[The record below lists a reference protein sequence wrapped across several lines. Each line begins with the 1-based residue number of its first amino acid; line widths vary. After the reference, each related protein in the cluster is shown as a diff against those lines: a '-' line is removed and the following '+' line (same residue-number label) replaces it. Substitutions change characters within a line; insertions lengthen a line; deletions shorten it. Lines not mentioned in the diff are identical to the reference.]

1 VERAIATAEA
11 RNDYAENLARDILME
26 LIVTSAVTI
35 SSPPRGRGGSD

>member
-11 RNDYAENLARDILME
+11 RNDYAENLARNILME

-35 SSPPRGRGGSD
+35 SKPPRGRSGAD